1 MLGEKLMS
9 EIMNKKWVSYD
20 KDYSIIEKLKDTLNI
35 SEVLCRVLV
44 NRNIDSLEKAE
55 KYLNPNLSYLY
66 NPYDMLGM
74 EKAVI
79 RITDAINSQENI
91 CIYGD
96 YDVDGITS
104 ISALIKTL
112 RYLNAN
118 VTFYIP
124 SRIEEGYGLNIESVQ
139 KLMDKGVNLFITV
152 DCGIR
157 SDDVVAYINKNN
169 IDIIITDH
177 HECGDTLPAAYS
189 VINPHQKKCNYP
201 FKELAGVGVAFKL
214 IEAILSKFGC
224 RTFMNEIIDI
234 VCIGTIA
241 DVVPL
246 VDENRVIVKNGLIA
260 LENTKNIGLN
270 ALLKICVLN
279 DKKLS
284 AQNVAYLIAPRINA
298 VGRIADANLGVDLL
312 LTEDKEKAIEIA
324 QILEDT
330 NKLRQNIESEILSMA
345 VEKISNEIDLVN
357 DSIIVLSD
365 KDWNVGVVGIV
376 AARITER
383 YGLPTILIAINDNMG
398 RGSAR
403 SILGI
408 NIIEAIN
415 QCSHLLARFG
425 GHELAAGLSIEV
437 DKINEFRKDIN
448 KIAKR
453 MCNDNK
459 IIPSITVD
467 YKLSPLDINIHTAKQ
482 LETLEPFG
490 CGNQVPFFVF
500 RDLKILSYKT
510 VGNEKKHL
518 SLRLSD
524 GKNDISCIGY
534 NLGIFNNILS
544 SVKNIDI
551 ICSIEINVWNDI
563 ERVQLVIKD
572 IKIRK

>member
-1 MLGEKLMS
+1 MTQ
-9 EIMNKKWVSYD
+9 IVNKKWISYD
-20 KDYSIIEKLKDTLNI
+20 KDYSMIEKLQDRFNI
-35 SEVLCRVLV
+35 SEMLCRVLI

-55 KYLNPNLSYLY
+55 KYLNPDLSYLY
-66 NPYDMLGM
+66 NPNDMLGI

-79 RITDAINSQENI
+79 RITNAIQGKENI

-104 ISALIKTL
+104 ISVFVKVL
-112 RYLNAN
+112 RHLNAN

-124 SRIEEGYGLNIESVQ
+124 SRTEEGYGLNIESVQ
-139 KLMDKGVNLFITV
+139 KLIDKGVNLFITV
-152 DCGIR
+152 DCGIK

-177 HECGDTLPAAYS
+177 HECGDILPAAYS
-189 VINPHQKKCNYP
+189 VINPHQKNCQYP

-214 IEAILSKFGC
+214 IEALLSKFGC
-224 RTFMNEIIDI
+224 SDFKNEIIDL

-246 VDENRVIVKNGLIA
+246 LDENRVIVKNGLMA
-260 LENTKNIGLN
+260 LENTKSIGLN
-270 ALLKICVLN
+270 ALLHICGLSE
-279 DKKLS
+279 KKLS
-284 AQNVAYLIAPRINA
+284 AQNIAYLIAPRINA
-298 VGRIADANLGVDLL
+298 AGRIADANLGVELL
-312 LTEDKEKAIEIA
+312 LAQDEEKAKEIA
-324 QILEDT
+324 QMLEDT
-330 NKLRQNIESEILSMA
+330 NRLRQNIESEILSMA
-345 VEKISNEIDLVN
+345 IEKIRNEIDLVN
-357 DSIIVLSD
+357 DSIIVLAD
-365 KDWNVGVVGIV
+365 RNWHVGVIGIV
-376 AARITER
+376 ASRITER
-383 YGLPTILIAINDNMG
+383 YGMPAILIAIDDNMS

-415 QCSHLLARFG
+415 QCSHLIVKFG

-437 DKINEFRKDIN
+437 DKIDEFRRNIN
-448 KIAKR
+448 QIAKEMR
-453 MCNDNK
+453 NGNK
-459 IIPSITVD
+459 IIPSIIVD
-467 YKLSPLDINIHTAKQ
+467 YKLSPFDININTAKQ
-482 LETLEPFG
+482 LESLEPFG
-490 CGNQVPFFVF
+490 CGNQAPFFVY
-500 RDLKILSYKT
+500 RDLRILSYKA

-524 GKNDISCIGY
+524 GKNEVSCIGY

-551 ICSIEINVWNDI
+551 ICSMEINVWNDI

-572 IKIRK
+572 IKLRK